1 MKNLRTLNYLAVVL
15 IIIALVSYFL
25 GKIEMDTLFIIG
37 MIWIVGQI
45 IVVALFK
52 EK

>member
-1 MKNLRTLNYLAVVL
+1 MKNLKTVNYLAVVL
-15 IIIALVSYFL
+15 IIMALVSYFL

-37 MIWIVGQI
+37 MIWSVGQI
-45 IVVALFK
+45 IVIALFK

>member
-1 MKNLRTLNYLAVVL
+1 MKNLKTVNYLAVVL

-25 GKIEMDTLFIIG
+25 GEIEMDTLFIIG
-37 MIWIVGQI
+37 MIWSVGQI
-45 IVVALFK
+45 IVIALFK

>member
-1 MKNLRTLNYLAVVL
+1 MKNLKTVNYIAVVL

-37 MIWIVGQI
+37 MIWSVGQI
-45 IVVALFK
+45 IVIALFK

>member
-1 MKNLRTLNYLAVVL
+1 MKNLKTVNYLAVIL

-37 MIWIVGQI
+37 MIWSVGQI
-45 IVVALFK
+45 IVIALFK

>member
-1 MKNLRTLNYLAVVL
+1 MKNLKTVNYLAVIL

-25 GKIEMDTLFIIG
+25 GKIEMATLFIIG
-37 MIWIVGQI
+37 MIWSVGQI
-45 IVVALFK
+45 IVIALFK

>member
-1 MKNLRTLNYLAVVL
+1 MKNLKTVNYLAVIL

-45 IVVALFK
+45 IVIALFK

>member
-1 MKNLRTLNYLAVVL
+1 MKNLKTVNYIAVVL

-45 IVVALFK
+45 IVIALFK

>member
-1 MKNLRTLNYLAVVL
+1 MKNLKTVNYLAVVL
-15 IIIALVSYFL
+15 IIMALVSYFL

-45 IVVALFK
+45 IVIALFK

>member
-1 MKNLRTLNYLAVVL
+1 MKNLKTVNYIAVVL
-15 IIIALVSYFL
+15 IIMALVSYFL

-45 IVVALFK
+45 IVIALFK

>member
-1 MKNLRTLNYLAVVL
+1 MKNLKTVNYIAVVL
-15 IIIALVSYFL
+15 IIMALVSYFL

>member
-1 MKNLRTLNYLAVVL
+1 MKNLKTVNYLAVVL
-15 IIIALVSYFL
+15 IIIAMVSYFL

-37 MIWIVGQI
+37 MIWSVGQI
-45 IVVALFK
+45 IVIAFK

>member
-1 MKNLRTLNYLAVVL
+1 MKNLKTVNYLAVIL
-15 IIIALVSYFL
+15 IIIAFVSYFL

-45 IVVALFK
+45 IVIALFK

>member
-1 MKNLRTLNYLAVVL
+1 MKNLKTVNYLAVIL

-45 IVVALFK
+45 IVITLFK

>member
-1 MKNLRTLNYLAVVL
+1 MKNLKTLNYIAVVL

>member
-1 MKNLRTLNYLAVVL
+1 MKNLKTVNYIAVVL

-52 EK
+52 KK

>member
-1 MKNLRTLNYLAVVL
+1 MKNLKTVNYLTVIL

-45 IVVALFK
+45 IVIALFK

>member
-1 MKNLRTLNYLAVVL
+1 MKNLKTVNYIAVVL
-15 IIIALVSYFL
+15 IIMAFVSYFL

>member
-1 MKNLRTLNYLAVVL
+1 MKNLKRVNFLAVVL

-45 IVVALFK
+45 IVIALFK

>member
-1 MKNLRTLNYLAVVL
+1 MKNLKTVNYIAVVL
-15 IIIALVSYFL
+15 IIMALVSYFL

-37 MIWIVGQI
+37 MIWSVGQI
-45 IVVALFK
+45 IVIALFK

>member
-1 MKNLRTLNYLAVVL
+1 MKNLKTVNYIAVVL